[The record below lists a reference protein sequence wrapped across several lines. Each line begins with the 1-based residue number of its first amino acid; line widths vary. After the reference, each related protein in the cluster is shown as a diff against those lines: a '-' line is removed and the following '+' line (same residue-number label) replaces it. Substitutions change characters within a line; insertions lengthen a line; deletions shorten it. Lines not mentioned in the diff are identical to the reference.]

1 MRFSCS
7 YRKEVFKSYEW
18 ISLQP
23 LTILALLT
31 LTIKHLILP
40 NSYTDHS
47 TSSTAILQTSHL
59 LTSQPS
65 LWLLITGVYSYM
77 IKTRMSGHLSNIFPS
92 ESAQSRNRKWRWSLV
107 VRSVI
112 GFNLISEQAVHIS
125 RPWLFSL
132 EAYECSGLPVL
143 AEGKT
148 SHTRRRILYFYGSCA
163 TLCYIP
169 ENWRTQPL
177 LFRSKLSE
185 VGKQSSLECLN

>member
-65 LWLLITGVYSYM
+65 LWLMIIGVYSYM
-77 IKTRMSGHLSNIFPS
+77 IKQGCLDIWATSFLLKVPGLGMGNEGDHLLFAVLLDLIWSQNRQCTYPGHDY
-92 ESAQSRNRKWRWSLV
+92 SLLKCMNV
-107 VRSVI
+107 QVC
-112 GFNLISEQAVHIS
+112 LC
-125 RPWLFSL
+125 WL
-132 EAYECSGLPVL
+132 
-143 AEGKT
+143 KQ
-148 SHTRRRILYFYGSCA
+148 R
-163 TLCYIP
+163 
-169 ENWRTQPL
+169 PL
-177 LFRSKLSE
+177 LIPGGEYCISVAHVQHYAMYQKTEGHNLC
-185 VGKQSSLECLN
+185 SSDPSYLK